1 MAEATA
7 TAEPVDMPD
16 VRPTALNTMGTI
28 PDWPAPIRAY
38 PARLAAAQGEKSA
51 SRMPE
56 VATTARRRMSA

>member
-1 MAEATA
+1 
-7 TAEPVDMPD
+7 MPD

-28 PDWPAPIRAY
+28 TDWPAPIRAY

-56 VATTARRRMSA
+56 VATTAKRRMSA